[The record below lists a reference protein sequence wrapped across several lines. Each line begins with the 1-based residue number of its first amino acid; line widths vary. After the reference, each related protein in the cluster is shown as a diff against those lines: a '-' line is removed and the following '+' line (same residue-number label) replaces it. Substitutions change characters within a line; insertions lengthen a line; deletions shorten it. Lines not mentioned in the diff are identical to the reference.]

1 MVGREDVPCKSYIPS
16 RSKKKGGGVAP
27 GKQGVSNGGYW
38 TASPAIIEHLGLYL
52 CQRYALGSLSGH
64 TSALRICFNISI

>member
-1 MVGREDVPCKSYIPS
+1 MAR
-16 RSKKKGGGVAP
+16 

-52 CQRYALGSLSGH
+52 CQLYALCSLSGH
-64 TSALRICFNISI
+64 TSALRICFNMSI